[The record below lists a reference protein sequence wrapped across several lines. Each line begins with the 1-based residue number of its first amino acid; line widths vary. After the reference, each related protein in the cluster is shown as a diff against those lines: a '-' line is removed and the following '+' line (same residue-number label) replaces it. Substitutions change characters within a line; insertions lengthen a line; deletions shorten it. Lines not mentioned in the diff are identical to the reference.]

1 MKMRGWMVGMAAGC
15 IGIAGGLA
23 QAGEREQAR
32 VYTYRVDVDAHGKL
46 AAAVPL
52 HDEGDDTSRGLVHQL
67 RGWVFESEAAGAA
80 SAASTYVRVTA
91 MPASGAAAPR
101 ILHASTGPA
110 PDRLSRPEFPAAAMR
125 EGRQG
130 VVVLRLSIDASG
142 RVATVEVHDTEGDVN
157 RAMAEAALA
166 TARGWTFH
174 PERVD
179 GVPVA
184 GRMLMPVCFVAA
196 SAEGDCGWTGPG
208 ARAYDRDAVVA
219 LEPRVRLASPAR

>member
-1 MKMRGWMVGMAAGC
+1 MVAGC
-15 IGIAGGLA
+15 FGIAA
-23 QAGEREQAR
+23 CAAHAGEPDQPR
-32 VYTYRVDVDAHGKL
+32 VYTYRVDVDAHGRL
-46 AAAVPL
+46 VAAVPM
-52 HDEGDDTSRGLVHQL
+52 HDEGDQTSRGLVRQL
-67 RGWVFESEAAGAA
+67 HGWAFESGAAGAA
-80 SAASTYVRVTA
+80 SAASTYVRITA
-91 MPASGAAAPR
+91 VPASADAPR

-110 PDRLSRPEFPAAAMR
+110 PDRLSRPQFPAAAMR

-142 RVATVEVHDTEGDVN
+142 QVAAAEVHDTEGDVN

-208 ARAYDRDAVVA
+208 ARTYDRDAVIA
-219 LEPRVRLASPAR
+219 LDPRVRLASASR